1 MPLFFSVEE
10 DEVLVEEV
18 ACHPSLWQLSHPQYK
33 NQRIKDNVWV
43 EIAEKVGKSG
53 EFDHCS

>member
-1 MPLFFSVEE
+1 MPSFFSVEQ

-18 ACHPSLWQLSHPQYK
+18 AHHPSLWQLSHPHHK
-33 NQRIKDNVWV
+33 NQRVKDNVWV

-53 EFDHCS
+53 EFDQCS